1 MVCGR
6 HLASPILLRG
16 CEIKSGGG
24 VPVPRLDLPAYMPLP
39 PTFQAHS
46 EKTTLSDSN
55 KILLYP
61 HAIHWPPKHCCK
73 HTASHNVFFVYV
85 VRVSNFNTQVCAY
98 DQGYTVAFAM
108 WLKSA
113 LCVHAWLL
121 VSHCTST
128 SVFTNNWA
136 VEVRGGTKA
145 ADKLAQKHGFRNYGQ
160 VRYSRWYSV
169 AAV

>member
-61 HAIHWPPKHCCK
+61 YAIHWPPKHCCK

-85 VRVSNFNTQVCAY
+85 VRVSNSTRKCARTIKDTLLRSRCGWNLHFAFMRGSLWAIAQVHQFSPTTGRWRCEEGRR
-98 DQGYTVAFAM
+98 QPIN
-108 WLKSA
+108 WHKSTG
-113 LCVHAWLL
+113 
-121 VSHCTST
+121 S
-128 SVFTNNWA
+128 
-136 VEVRGGTKA
+136 GTM
-145 ADKLAQKHGFRNYGQ
+145 
-160 VRYSRWYSV
+160 VRYGSRYSV